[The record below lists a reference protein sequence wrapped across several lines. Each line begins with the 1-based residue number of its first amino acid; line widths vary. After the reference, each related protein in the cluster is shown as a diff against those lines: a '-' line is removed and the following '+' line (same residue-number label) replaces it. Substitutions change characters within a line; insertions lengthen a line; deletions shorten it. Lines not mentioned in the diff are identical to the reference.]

1 MDRPLKKY
9 RSGAVEAAV
18 WLNAKDIDGT
28 RVEFKT
34 VTLKRSW
41 RDKESGDW
49 KDERIN
55 IRRTDIPKFL
65 VILSEVQKDLFLDM
79 EGQQSGQ
86 GKDN

>member
-1 MDRPLKKY
+1 MDRPIKKF
-9 RSGAVEAAV
+9 RVGAIEAAI

-49 KDERIN
+49 RDERIN
-55 IRRTDIPKFL
+55 MRRSDIQKMLL
-65 VILSEVQKDLFLDM
+65 VLSEAQKNFFLDQ
-79 EGQQSGQ
+79 EGAEVDK
-86 GKDN
+86 GKDD